1 MIQYTCGY
9 KYQLYTDYTM
19 ELPAAFV
26 GFIFSTRF
34 YDLQDRKLTIRA
46 GYAWNGASGPTWD
59 DKSNMRGSLVHDCL
73 YQAIIEGHL
82 PRTLRPDVDQL
93 LHALCVEDGMNR
105 LRASGWLWAVKRH
118 GLVPSIRNKDIK
130 VAP

>member
-1 MIQYTCGY
+1 MIQYCEGY
-9 KYQLYTDYTM
+9 KYQLHADYSIQ
-19 ELPAAFV
+19 LPQEFHAHNA
-26 GFIFSTRF
+26 SQRF
-34 YDLQDRKLTIRA
+34 YTLEAGTLTIRA

-73 YQAIIEGHL
+73 YQAMIEGGL
-82 PRTLRPDVDQL
+82 PRTLRPNADQL
-93 LHALCVEDGMNR
+93 LHDLCIEDGMNR
-105 LRASGWLWAVKRH
+105 LRASVWLWAVRRH